1 MKLPK
6 FSIVEASKDL
16 PGAGIIL
23 HGEEKPF
30 HFAKILKFGSLE
42 DMTLSLSNARPF
54 IYKEIP
60 GYSIIIRLAG
70 SMEGKIY
77 ISAEGTTNLERLVK
91 EMAAWYFETYIKDNN
106 KFKKY
111 KL

>member
-6 FSIVEASKDL
+6 FSLIEPSKEL

-23 HGEEKPF
+23 HGEERPF
-30 HFAKILKFGSLE
+30 HFAKVLKFGNLE
-42 DMTLSLSNARPF
+42 DMTLALSNKKPF
-54 IYKEIP
+54 IYRLIE
-60 GYSIIIRLAG
+60 GYTIVIRLAG

-77 ISAEGTTNLERLVK
+77 ISAEGTANLERLVTDMT
-91 EMAAWYFETYIKDNN
+91 EWYFENHVKDNN

-111 KL
+111 KI